1 MTPVELAGGWAGT
14 VHLAGRAGGSDT
26 LSAPEGA
33 EGSDPSRP
41 AGAEWPTRTLCGR
54 PYVRIVTEPG
64 LDLLGDDARLVCKS
78 CWRIVEGWL
87 SPPPVAEGEA
97 DVVRWIV
104 AAVLETG
111 EAMVEGVPV
120 PRLVSIRQ
128 RVRSELKSTKGG
140 SVHTYVIGLN
150 ALLVRSGLVIDARTP
165 EQWQKEMHAAAER
178 MWAIEAGEPVDAP
191 RWRRRWED
199 ITGIR

>member
-1 MTPVELAGGWAGT
+1 MVSPPERV
-14 VHLAGRAGGSDT
+14 GRSN
-26 LSAPEGA
+26 L
-33 EGSDPSRP
+33 SRP
-41 AGAEWPTRTLCGR
+41 GAEWQTRTLCGR

-64 LDLLGDDARLVCKS
+64 LDLLGDARRVCKS
-78 CWRIVEGWL
+78 CWRIVDRWL

-97 DVVRWIV
+97 DVLRWIV
-104 AAVLETG
+104 AAVLEIG
-111 EAMVEGVPV
+111 EAMVEGLPV
-120 PRLVSIRQ
+120 PRLGSIRK
-128 RVRSELKSTKGG
+128 RVRSELKSTIGG
-140 SVHTYVIGLN
+140 SVHTHVIGVN

-165 EQWQKEMHAAAER
+165 EEWQKELHAAAER

>member
-1 MTPVELAGGWAGT
+1 MELAGGWAGT
-14 VHLAGRAGGSDT
+14 VHLAGRARGSDIA
-26 LSAPEGA
+26 SPPERVGS
-33 EGSDPSRP
+33 SDPSRP
-41 AGAEWPTRTLCGR
+41 RAEWPTRTLCGR

-64 LDLLGDDARLVCKS
+64 LDLLGDDARRLCKS
-78 CWRIVEGWL
+78 CWRIVERWL

-97 DVVRWIV
+97 DVLRWIV
-104 AAVLETG
+104 AAVLEIG

-120 PRLVSIRQ
+120 PRLESIRR
-128 RVRSELKSTKGG
+128 RVRSELKSTIGG
-140 SVHTYVIGLN
+140 SVHTHVIGVN

-165 EQWQKEMHAAAER
+165 EQWQKELHAAAER